1 VPVSFCAEAD
11 RRTILVAAVLA
22 SSMGFIDSS
31 VTSIPIPAMRAALG
45 ATLPQ
50 AQWIDGDDR
59 PRLSRGRPGP
69 RAWPLGRGLDADH
82 RARAGPWR
90 HVHHLGRRSWLALAA
105 PLGEFWSL
113 VVPLAALAGTGLGL
127 DVASLTAA
135 EMQGAAD
142 GEQGAAS
149 GINTA
154 VARAAGLAAVAV
166 LGRVAAW
173 SHGDAAPGFGVPGDG
188 PAHLAATGTGF
199 GTIALIASLSAALAA
214 ALALCVT
221 RAVR

>member
-1 VPVSFCAEAD
+1 MIARAYPVAD
-11 RRTILVAAVLA
+11 RGR
-22 SSMGFIDSS
+22 
-31 VTSIPIPAMRAALG
+31 ALG
-45 ATLPQ
+45 LWAAASTLTT
-50 AQWIDGDDR
+50 A
-59 PRLSRGRPGP
+59 PGP
-69 RAWPLGRGLDADH
+69 VLGGMFITWGGDPGWRLPRHLPLI
-82 RARAGPWR
+82 
-90 HVHHLGRRSWLALAA
+90 V
-105 PLGEFWSL
+105 EFWSL

-188 PAHLAATGTGF
+188 PAHLAATGTAF